1 MILHNPNA
9 TVTHIGHFN
18 TQNTTPGVRI
28 MTDGLI
34 LRSCF
39 HIYFTTTTTSKT
51 HDFFKRQKWSL
62 NICTFINH
70 LQTTE
75 YPNRLRDV
83 CRPNRPICFL
93 FSSSWSFNCDNV
105 ALHIL
110 MMRIMEAL
118 VEISIWSAQTA
129 FHLPAQ
135 QQNTH
140 SKCKSCFY
148 KALIPHIW
156 HWKSN
161 GVHIS
166 INNNI
171 LQVQNLVYYCI

>member
-1 MILHNPNA
+1 MFHTVLWSSLNLKYHYITHMILHNPNA

-93 FSSSWSFNCDNV
+93 FSSFWSFKLWQRCSTRFNDENNGGFGGNQHLICSNCV
-105 ALHIL
+105 SFTCSAAKHSFKVQIL
-110 MMRIMEAL
+110 L
-118 VEISIWSAQTA
+118 
-129 FHLPAQ
+129 L
-135 QQNTH
+135 
-140 SKCKSCFY
+140 
-148 KALIPHIW
+148 
-156 HWKSN
+156 
-161 GVHIS
+161 
-166 INNNI
+166 
-171 LQVQNLVYYCI
+171 

>member
-1 MILHNPNA
+1 MLLWLISVILTHKILHQESESWRMGSFSEA
-9 TVTHIGHFN
+9 VFIF
-18 TQNTTPGVRI
+18 
-28 MTDGLI
+28 I
-34 LRSCF
+34 LQQQQQ
-39 HIYFTTTTTSKT
+39 HQKHMI
-51 HDFFKRQKWSL
+51 FFKRQKWSL

-93 FSSSWSFNCDNV
+93 FSSFWSFNCDNV

-171 LQVQNLVYYCI
+171 LQVQNLVYYCL